1 MIKLGIIG
9 YPLGHSLSPVMH
21 RAALEY
27 LGLEGDYALIETMP
41 ENICDTI
48 KSLRNQNLQG
58 FNVTIPL
65 KVIVIPFLDRID
77 NLAII
82 AGAVNTVVRQNNM
95 LIGYNTDIYGFTQAI
110 PQKERENLKSKKAA
124 VFGTGG
130 AARAVAVGLAESG
143 IKEIVFYARDVKK
156 ADSLRQ
162 IISSNLTQ
170 VKVTVKQFSEY
181 IDLSYASI
189 AVNTTPLGMY
199 GLNRN
204 ISPVSQK
211 SMDTLN
217 GECIVYDLVYRPRM
231 TKFLQQAKDRNLK
244 IIEGIEMLVLQ
255 GSKSLSMW
263 LDREV
268 PVDIMREAALK
279 NL

>member
-27 LGLEGDYALIETMP
+27 LGLKGSYDLIEARP
-41 ENICDTI
+41 ENVCDTI
-48 KSLRNQNLQG
+48 KSLRNQNFQG

-77 NLAII
+77 NQAII
-82 AGAVNTVVRQNNM
+82 AGAVNTVIRQNNM
-95 LIGYNTDIYGFTQAI
+95 LIGYNTDIYGFIQAI
-110 PQKERENLKSKKAA
+110 PKKERENLKSKKAA

-130 AARAVAVGLAESG
+130 AARAVAVGLAELG
-143 IKEIVFYARDVKK
+143 MDEIVFYARDVKK

-170 VKVTVKQFSEY
+170 VKVKIEQFSES

-204 ISPVSQK
+204 LSPVSSK
-211 SMDTLN
+211 SMDTL
-217 GECIVYDLVYRPRM
+217 GSECIVYDLVYRPRM
-231 TKFLQQAKDRNLK
+231 TKFLQQAKDRDLK
-244 IIEGIEMLVLQ
+244 IIEGLEMLVLQ
-255 GSKSLSMW
+255 GSKALSMW

-268 PVDIMREAALK
+268 PTDIMREAALR